1 MARDEQTL
9 GGLTNVATSLTARVC
24 ERIVASGR
32 EPLGTAL
39 LPAARQL
46 FLDGV
51 AVAVAGARLE
61 AAPGILAAHFADP
74 LTGTGGGSTASLLG
88 LNARLGTVQAALV
101 NGASMHVLDFEP
113 MWLPA
118 THALS
123 PALASVLALGEALG
137 CDGGKIL
144 TAMVLGI
151 EMQGRLRQA
160 AGALESHELRF
171 HPPGFVGPIG
181 AAVAAGHLLDFDAD
195 QFANAIGV
203 AGSRC
208 GGLFINLGTMTKST
222 HCAYAAALGLEAALL
237 TRRGFTGCPALF
249 DPAPQSYADAFFP
262 RGFDG
267 NALLDFGQT
276 FRIVDPGYAIKIFP
290 AKFSTHYAITAAL
303 RARPDIASPDAIKTV
318 RITAADVPS
327 SDRPRPRGGLD
338 GKFSLQFT
346 AAAALLDGHVGLASF
361 TDERLARADMQA
373 LLGKISVTLSRHIP
387 SIYTAGRYLDLEVT
401 LADGAIVRTRCER
414 PRGSWGAAPIT
425 EAEHHAKA
433 RDCLAT
439 FLSAGAVDACIARCD
454 AIDSLDPRGVRA
466 LLHLASTGSD
476 GPS

>member
-1 MARDEQTL
+1 MTSPHA
-9 GGLTNVATSLTARVC
+9 SLTSQVC
-24 ERIVASGR
+24 DRIVACGR
-32 EPLGTAL
+32 EPLGAHL

-61 AAPGILAAHFADP
+61 EAPRILAAHFADP
-74 LTGTGGGSTASLLG
+74 LTGTGGGSSSSLLG
-88 LNARLGTVQAALV
+88 LNARLGTVPAALV

-123 PALASVLALGEALG
+123 PALAAVLALGEALG
-137 CDGGKIL
+137 SDGAKIL

-151 EMQGRLRQA
+151 EIQGRLRQA

-195 QFANAIGV
+195 QYANAIGI

-208 GGLFINLGTMTKST
+208 GGLFVNLGTMTKAT

-237 TRRGFTGCPALF
+237 TRRDFTGCPTLF
-249 DPAPQSYADAFFP
+249 DPAPQSYGDAFFP
-262 RGFDG
+262 RGF
-267 NALLDFGQT
+267 ARETLLDFGQT

-303 RARPDIASPDAIKTV
+303 MARPQIPSPDAIRNV
-318 RITAADVPS
+318 RIVAADVPS
-327 SDRPRPRGGLD
+327 SDRPHPRSGLD
-338 GKFSLQFT
+338 GKFSLQYT
-346 AAAALLDGHVGLASF
+346 AAVALLDGHAGLSSF
-361 TDERLARADMQA
+361 TDERLARADMQV
-373 LLGKISVTLSRHIP
+373 LLRKIQVTLSRDIP

-401 LADGAIVRTRCER
+401 LADGTIVRTRCER

-425 EAEHHAKA
+425 EEEHHTKA

-439 FLSAGAVDACIARCD
+439 WLTPDAVTACVAHCD
-454 AIDSLDPRGVRA
+454 AIDALDARGVRA
-466 LLHLASTGSD
+466 LLQLATTGKD
-476 GPS
+476 AVCC